1 MVGGGVDNSDVAPAA
16 GRIFFLNFISKI
28 LQRKKCL
35 PSFARFTS
43 SDIVSVRRFGKGYAT
58 TWGGDGPKSAFF
70 DDVLS
75 GQPLNI
81 TSHDIS
87 VDLHASKRLSVLTQY
102 HIQIS
107 HKQH

>member
-58 TWGGDGPKSAFF
+58 TWGGDSPKSEFF

-75 GQPLNI
+75 GQPYI

-87 VDLHASKRLSVLTQY
+87 VDFHASKRISALTQY
-102 HIQIS
+102 HIQSS
-107 HKQH
+107 HE